1 MAAKRVLVVD
11 DDPAVRLT
19 FRLILESAGYQVSEA
34 RHGLAALILIKDS
47 LPHLVITDMVMPEM
61 GGEELIARLRND
73 RRTNELPILAV
84 TDHAGAKDQTS
95 DADAV
100 LEKPFDRL
108 RLLAVVR
115 SLIEPAGQGEPV

>member
-1 MAAKRVLVVD
+1 MAAKRVLVVE
-11 DDPAVRLT
+11 DDPAVRLA
-19 FRLILESAGYQVSEA
+19 FRLILEGAGYQVSEA

-47 LPHLVITDMVMPEM
+47 LPHLIITDMVMPEM

-84 TDHAGAKDQTS
+84 TGHPGAKDQAS

-108 RLLAVVR
+108 HLLAAVR
-115 SLIEPAGQGEPV
+115 SLIEPAGQGESE